1 MLSRPMFAAAA
12 LLLVPGLNFAQ
23 QAPMQESA
31 APAASFTV
39 GTASADAGQK
49 STGIIDV
56 PAGADAGT
64 QIPVIVV
71 RGSKPGPTLALVS
84 GAHGTEYTSIIA
96 LETLAG
102 GLDASQI
109 SGTVILV
116 PLVNIASFEQKVPHV
131 NPVDN
136 KSMNRFYPGKA
147 DGTQTERASFLITK
161 EVVDKSDY
169 LIDYH
174 GGDLDESLRPYAY
187 WVVAGNKKQDA
198 VSKQMALAFGLDHII
213 ISDDRPKDI
222 NATRYLDNT
231 AAMRGK
237 PTITVEAGYAGVVET
252 DEVALLVQGTRSVM
266 RLLKML
272 PGEPHFIEHPVWIK
286 SLAEVS
292 SPANGIFYPLVK
304 RDSYV
309 EAGRKLGDV
318 TDYFGK
324 VIFEARAPASGII
337 LHICAV
343 PSMKKGDNIANI
355 GVIAAKAP

>member
-1 MLSRPMFAAAA
+1 MAGRLCLTVVGLLFAPI
-12 LLLVPGLNFAQ
+12 LPGAQ
-23 QAPMQESA
+23 Q
-31 APAASFTV
+31 PALSV
-39 GTASADAGQK
+39 GTATAEAGQK
-49 STGIIDV
+49 VTGIIDV
-56 PAGADAGT
+56 PAGVDAGT
-64 QIPVIVV
+64 QIPIVVV

-84 GAHGTEYTSIIA
+84 GAHGTEYASIIA
-96 LETLAG
+96 LETLIAS
-102 GLDASQI
+102 LDASQI

-147 DGTQTERASFLITK
+147 DGTQTERASYLLTK
-161 EVVDKSDY
+161 DVVDNTDY

-174 GGDLDESLRPYAY
+174 GGDLDESLRPYTY
-187 WVVAGNKKQDA
+187 WVISGNKKQDA
-198 VSKQMALAFGLDHII
+198 ISKQMALAFGLDHII
-213 ISDDRPKDI
+213 ISEDRPKDL
-222 NATRYLDNT
+222 NATKYLDNT

-237 PTITVEAGYAGVVET
+237 PTITVEAGYAGTVET
-252 DEVALLVQGTRSVM
+252 DDVAALVQGSRSVM

-286 SLAEVS
+286 SLGEVT
-292 SPANGIFYPLVK
+292 SPENGIFYPLVK
-304 RDSYV
+304 RDTYV

-324 VIFEARAPASGII
+324 VIFEARAPISGII

-355 GVIAAKAP
+355 GVIATKAP